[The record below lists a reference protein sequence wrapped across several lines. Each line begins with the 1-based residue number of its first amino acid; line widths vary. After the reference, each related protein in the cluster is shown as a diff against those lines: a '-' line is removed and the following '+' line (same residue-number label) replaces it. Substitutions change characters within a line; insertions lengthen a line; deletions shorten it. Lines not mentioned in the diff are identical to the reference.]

1 MDCLI
6 EKRRSRAAAAA
17 RSCCC
22 CRRRLSSSGRV
33 FRFSPSLLLLLLLL
47 PVKEMDAPSI
57 RALEEKKH
65 GASRRCSDGRSS
77 PRTLITRRSLSS
89 PLSLL
94 TSSAPLVS
102 KNSKPKK
109 TKTKKKKNRSPRS
122 ASSSLTTRTASS
134 CATSRAPSARA
145 TSSRCWSRSARR
157 GACAKELL
165 TERWRGERVFLSFF
179 PAFLRFRLPKNN
191 NNNNILPL
199 CVIIKMFSI
208 FQCLK

>member
-33 FRFSPSLLLLLLLL
+33 FRFSPTLLLLLLLL
-47 PVKEMDAPSI
+47 TVTEMDAPSI

-65 GASRRCSDGRSS
+65 GASRRCSDGQSS
-77 PRTLITRRSLSS
+77 PRTLIARRSLSHS

-109 TKTKKKKNRSPRS
+109 HKTKKKKKQVTQVRVKFLDDQNRLIMRNVKGPVREGDI
-122 ASSSLTTRTASS
+122 LTLLESERE
-134 CATSRAPSARA
+134 
-145 TSSRCWSRSARR
+145 ARR
-157 GACAKELL
+157 
-165 TERWRGERVFLSFF
+165 
-179 PAFLRFRLPKNN
+179 LR
-191 NNNNILPL
+191 
-199 CVIIKMFSI
+199 
-208 FQCLK
+208 